1 MVRVKR
7 WRQGGDPSVNFGIGT
22 PELDWSYN
30 KEGEQEGLQIHFDL
44 NGQKYWEYRVRD
56 GKRNGLEAWWY
67 VGGTGLDESP
77 NIKKSEEKRK
87 NGKLMS
93 AVVWKP
99 NGVKCPV
106 TNVKDGNGVLVRYRD
121 DGTESG
127 RSIREGRRNSR
138 GLTP

>member
-1 MVRVKR
+1 M
-7 WRQGGDPSVNFGIGT
+7 
-22 PELDWSYN
+22 
-30 KEGEQEGLQIHFDL
+30 
-44 NGQKYWEYRVRD
+44 RD

-77 NIKKSEEKRK
+77 NIEVGRK
-87 NGKLMS
+87 LGKLMS

-127 RSIREGRRNSR
+127 RSMRKDGEIVED
-138 GLTP
+138 